1 MIGNATFANDSPD
14 PDLQSIVMPLLP
26 PPALLQQ
33 TLRAVARRYRL
44 PALSETGEA
53 GPSATLATVIEQA
66 RLALARGESPDA
78 TLKRLFVDALARLIH
93 DAMRVDAGD
102 PVFQAMLLRH
112 RVTHVRE
119 YASLSARA
127 EQDRRP
133 VLASVNALA
142 HPRKPQS
149 EGMAKLHAL
158 ASSSSWSALHD
169 AVQQL
174 LDLPAIPDDTP
185 TRHRLSRLAD
195 NPELERLRRLET
207 LASDALVRQY
217 RTLWDRHGPRSG
229 TAAAAAQGVDAQR
242 RGTAVE
248 ALTARALQALAR
260 GLNEAD
266 GTGAP
271 YRVVTSMRVPASMP
285 AKHERAKT
293 EWDAVLLRQAETIVD
308 APAWDICLVAE
319 AKASADAAT
328 TDFPRLLRG
337 MRLLAQADATVIYD
351 FETREGVVRLR
362 GASLS
367 TLPTDET
374 ALADTVLYCSNA
386 PAEATPRLLSAASR
400 MQLLSAQAS
409 LDFAA
414 CVAETQHAD
423 TRSLEPVWQQLVES
437 PRWAAVLNQYAVMR
451 EVRELMVHPEDL
463 LAAIDSPG

>member
-1 MIGNATFANDSPD
+1 
-14 PDLQSIVMPLLP
+14 MPLLP

-44 PALSETGEA
+44 PALSEVREA
-53 GPSATLATVIEQA
+53 GPSTTLATVIEQA
-66 RLALARGESPDA
+66 RLALVRGETPDA
-78 TLKRLFVDALARLIH
+78 ALERLFVEALARLIH
-93 DAMRVDAGD
+93 DAMRADAGD

-149 EGMAKLHAL
+149 EGMVKLHAL

-174 LDLPAIPDDTP
+174 LDLPAIADDTP

-195 NPELERLRRLET
+195 SPELERLRRLET
-207 LASDALVRQY
+207 LGSDALVRQY
-217 RTLWDRHGPRSG
+217 RTLWDRQGPRSG

-248 ALTARALQALAR
+248 ALTAQALQALAR
-260 GLNEAD
+260 RLNEAD
-266 GTGAP
+266 GTGTP
-271 YRVVTSMRVPASMP
+271 YRVVTSMRVPASIP

-293 EWDAVLLRQAETIVD
+293 EWDAVLLRQAETIDD
-308 APAWDICLVAE
+308 APAWDICLLAE

-337 MRLLAQADATVIYD
+337 MRLLAQADAAVTYD
-351 FETREGVVRLR
+351 FETHEGVVRLR

-367 TLPTDET
+367 ALPTDET
-374 ALADTVLYCSNA
+374 ALAETVLYCSNA
-386 PAEATPRLLSAASR
+386 PAETAPRLLSAASR
-400 MQLLSAQAS
+400 MQLLSAQDS

-414 CVAETQHAD
+414 HVAETRHAD
-423 TRSLEPVWQQLVES
+423 ARDLEPVWQQLLES

-451 EVRELMVHPEDL
+451 EVRDLMVHPDDL
-463 LAAIDSPG
+463 LAASDSQA